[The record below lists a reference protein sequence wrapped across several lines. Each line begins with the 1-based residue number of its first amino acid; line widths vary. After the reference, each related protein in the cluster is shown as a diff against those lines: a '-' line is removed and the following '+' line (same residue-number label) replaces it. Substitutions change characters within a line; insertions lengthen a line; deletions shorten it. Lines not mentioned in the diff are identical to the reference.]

1 MTLFFSKYYLDVRRR
16 EDAFD
21 LSGPYLPKEDPTPL
35 RAVSKTTMFTYY
47 DQLFIYLD
55 HKLFKI
61 DSTSIMGEYMY
72 FVLLSPARTLIIKGC
87 ARHRLN

>member
-1 MTLFFSKYYLDVRRR
+1 MTLFVSKYYLDVRRR

-61 DSTSIMGEYMY
+61 DSTSIMGGVYI
-72 FVLLSPARTLIIKGC
+72 FCIAFPSQAGGS
-87 ARHRLN
+87 